1 VIAFATTETA
11 KPSTASRNRL
21 QRTIVYAIRPTS
33 RGINPQWFQGAQESL
48 RQTGSASPTC
58 DAVMRSRRGQS
69 ILLRAAISFRG
80 CHQLPPIVIDVEL
93 FTVRIPVSPP

>member
-1 VIAFATTETA
+1 MLACKLLKRMAPQVGLEPTTLRLTA
-11 KPSTASRNRL
+11 GEYASRWI
-21 QRTIVYAIRPTS
+21 T
-33 RGINPQWFQGAQESL
+33 PQWFQGAQESL

-69 ILLRAAISFRG
+69 ILRRAAISFRG

-93 FTVRIPVSPP
+93 FTIRIPVSPP